1 MRIAVAALSFL
12 FAVQTAGADGASDEK
27 LWHLRN
33 LGKAF
38 YENSATQYEA
48 VGVFLEALELAP
60 DSARE
65 RVNYGLSLL
74 RAGEEDK
81 GIAELEKAQ
90 AQDPSIP
97 HTWFNLG
104 ISYKRRSEYDKAREQ
119 LVGMVELVPDEPITH
134 YNLGVLYK
142 LAKDKEKALYHL
154 ERAAEIDE
162 NLAGARFQLST
173 TYRQLKRRDE
183 AKQAMADFRRIK
195 KEQEGDAVAED
206 LEWSFYS
213 EIYET
218 IDTEKAQDTGPAAPL
233 RFSENIAEIERVYG
247 SLFEPKDGTGSGL
260 AVLESNG
267 TPYPEVLAWSG
278 GRVLSLSFGSDTVAF
293 EGLEDFGDDVVHL
306 AVADFDK
313 DGRADVAVVGKDG
326 VRLFRNQE
334 NGEFAAHEVE
344 LPSGAYNAAFWLDYD
359 HDYDS
364 DLFLLGT
371 ESRLLRNNGEAGFSE
386 QEFPFA
392 EGEALSAARID
403 LIADTQGM
411 DIAVSYADRPGV
423 LYRDFLAGKYRPQD
437 LDAVPAGSRMLAF
450 DFTNDGWTDL
460 AAWGK
465 EAVLLANDQHKGF
478 TVSTV
483 DAAGALAFID
493 AENRGVSE
501 LAGAGGVWRNRGN
514 GRFERDDTVA
524 FPHSGA
530 TDGAAARATAALD
543 YDQDGDLDLV
553 GWDADGV
560 LRHWRNDTATGNR
573 WVKLVFNGVK
583 NLKLAPGAEIE
594 VKAGFSYQKKIYYGL
609 PLHFGLG
616 GRQEVDAVRV
626 TWPNGLIQNETRQAA
641 DSLYVYEEAQRL
653 SGSCPMIFSW
663 NGEEFEFIADVLGV
677 APLGIS
683 DGNGGYFD
691 VRHDEYIQIAGEQ
704 LKPLDGR
711 YEIRVTEELREI
723 AYIDEMQLIV
733 VDHPAASDIF
743 INDKFKGP
751 PFPEFRLFGVEERH
765 YPLQATD
772 HRGNDVLERVAA
784 LDRRYPDAFE
794 RDYAG
799 AAELHHIELDFGDAL
814 ADNEGVLVLSGWVD
828 WADGSTFL
836 SVGQERPEG
845 LVFPYLQVR
854 DAAGEWQTVIA
865 DMGLP
870 AGKPKTIVVDLSDK
884 FLSASRQ
891 VRIVT
896 NLCLYWDEIFVG
908 DTAADPRAELTRLH
922 PDEAE
927 LRYRGFS
934 GVVVHPQRLQ
944 PESFVYSERRP
955 LSMWNPTPGLY
966 TRFGDVRPLLNEVDD
981 MMVVFGAGDELALS
995 FDAGDLP
1002 PLAEGWARDFILFVD
1017 GWCKD
1022 GDANTAFSQ
1031 TVGPLP
1037 YHAMPQYPYLEPHRF
1052 PRSGMHQRYLEHYQT
1067 RDALRL
1073 IRPLRPVGATAAV
1086 GRD

>member
-1 MRIAVAALSFL
+1 MKKSLAALLLFL
-12 FAVQTAGADGASDEK
+12 VVSASQASDEK

-65 RVNYGLSLL
+65 RVNYGIALL

-81 GIAELEKAQ
+81 GIAELKKAQ
-90 AQDPSIP
+90 VQDPSIP

-104 ISYKRRSEYDKAREQ
+104 ISYKRQSEYDKALVQ
-119 LVGMVELVPDEPITH
+119 LEGMVERVPDDAIAH

-142 LAKDKEKALYHL
+142 LAKDKEKALLHL
-154 ERAAEIDE
+154 ERTAELDE

-173 TYRQLKRRDE
+173 TYRQLKRGAE
-183 AKQAMADFRRIK
+183 AKQAMIDFRRIK

-218 IDTEKAQDTGPAAPL
+218 IDTEKAQSAAPAAKLDFTWEKPL
-233 RFSENIAEIERVYG
+233 LKPIAKQLQGR
-247 SLFEPKDGTGSGL
+247 SGGMV
-260 AVLESNG
+260 VLDVKGNG
-267 TPYPEVLAWSG
+267 KPNVLAWSEKG
-278 GRVLSLSFGSDTVAF
+278 NVSVYLPHEGEWTSHVFESLG
-293 EGLEDFGDDVVHL
+293 EGIVDI
-306 AVADFDK
+306 APADFDK
-313 DGRADVAVVGKDG
+313 DGLVDLAVVKGESIK
-326 VRLFRNQE
+326 LYRNE
-334 NGEFAAHEVE
+334 EGEFVAHQVE
-344 LPSGAYNAAFWLDYD
+344 LPPGRYNAAFWLDYD

-364 DLFLLGT
+364 DLFLLGAQ
-371 ESRLLRNNGEAGFSE
+371 SRLLRNNGEAGFSE
-386 QEFPFA
+386 QDFPFV

-411 DIAVSYADRPGV
+411 DIAVSYVDRPGV

-437 LDAVPAGSRMLAF
+437 LDAVPEGSRVLAF
-450 DFTNDGWTDL
+450 DFSNDGWTDL

-465 EAVLLANDQHKGF
+465 KAVLLVNDQNKGF
-478 TVSTV
+478 NANSLDVK
-483 DAAGALAFID
+483 GPIAFID

-501 LAGAGGVWRNRGN
+501 LFAAGEIWRNQGEGRFGRDNGARFKTGLSGKNFRALAVADFDGN
-514 GRFERDDTVA
+514 G
-524 FPHSGA
+524 
-530 TDGAAARATAALD
+530 L
-543 YDQDGDLDLV
+543 LDLAGV
-553 GWDADGV
+553 GTKGKLV
-560 LRHWRNDTATGNR
+560 TSTNRTQSGNR
-573 WVKLVFNGVK
+573 WAKFSFNGVK
-583 NLKLAPGAEIE
+583 NLKLAPGSEVE

-616 GRQEVDAVRV
+616 SHEQVDAVRV
-626 TWPNGLIQNETRQAA
+626 TWPNGLIQNETQQAA
-641 DSLYVYEEAQRL
+641 DSSYVYEEAQRL
-653 SGSCPMIFSW
+653 SGSCPMVFSW

-683 DGNGGYFD
+683 AGDGTYFD
-691 VRHDEYIQIAGEQ
+691 VRHDEYIQIAGES

-711 YEIRVTEELREI
+711 YEIRITEELREI
-723 AYIDEMQLIV
+723 AYIDEVQLIA
-733 VDHPAASDIF
+733 VDHPVASDIY

-751 PFPEFRLFGVEERH
+751 PFPEFRLFGVEQRH
-765 YPLQATD
+765 YPERALD
-772 HRGNDVLERVAA
+772 HRGEDVLERVKA
-784 LDRRYPDAFE
+784 LDRRYPDSFA

-799 AAELHHIELDFGDAL
+799 AAELHHIELDFGEAL
-814 ADNEGVLVLSGWVD
+814 EDNEGVLVLSGWVD

-854 DAAGEWQTVIA
+854 DAGGEWQTVIE

-870 AGKPKTIVVDLSDK
+870 AGKPKTIVVDLSGK

-908 DTAADPRAELTRLH
+908 DTAAAPQAGLTRLH
-922 PDEAE
+922 PNVAD
-927 LRYRGFS
+927 LRHRGFS

-944 PESFVYSERRP
+944 PESFVYSERQP
-955 LSMWNPTPGLY
+955 LSMWNPTPGRY
-966 TRFGDVRPLLNEVDD
+966 TRFGDVRRLLGEIDD

-995 FDAGDLP
+995 FDAAALP
-1002 PLAEGWARDFILFVD
+1002 PLAEGWERDFILYVD

-1031 TVGPLP
+1031 TVEPLP
-1037 YHAMPQYPYLEPHRF
+1037 YHGMPQYPYFEPHRF
-1052 PRSGMHQRYLEHYQT
+1052 PRSGQHRRYVEHYQT
-1067 RDALRL
+1067 REALRL
-1073 IRPLRPVGATAAV
+1073 IQPLRPQTWTAA
-1086 GRD
+1086 GRGR